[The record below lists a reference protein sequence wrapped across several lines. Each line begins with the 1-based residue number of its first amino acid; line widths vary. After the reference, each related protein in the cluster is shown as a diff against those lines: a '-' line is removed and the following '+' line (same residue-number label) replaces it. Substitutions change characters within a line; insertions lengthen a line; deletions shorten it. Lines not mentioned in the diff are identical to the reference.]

1 MSSPATVLTLDQPE
15 LLYTDLI
22 RINAALDGAK
32 TAVVCE
38 DERLSWADFHRETN
52 RVANA
57 LLAHGLKRGERVC
70 LVMNSSIPMF
80 LLIWGVI
87 KAGGVIVPLNV
98 MMAGDSLAL
107 TIEDCDATLL
117 VADETTR
124 PLVDAVR
131 ARLSLDPRQF
141 FATGGQQPGW
151 ASIDALLATGSADE
165 VPVRLTHADSMNI
178 IYSSGSTGV
187 PKGIEHSHFARHI
200 YSLGFGPGLEMTRR
214 SVAICTTPLY
224 TNGTWIT
231 MLPAV
236 YWGGTTV
243 LMTKFSAERFF
254 ALVERERC
262 THVFMVP
269 TQYIVLLE
277 AECASR
283 YDLGSMQVLLSGG
296 QAIATKTVEGLKT
309 LFPGSRKFEC
319 YGITEGFITLAS
331 PEDKALP
338 GKDRTVG
345 RPMFGGEIV
354 VLDDDGNVLPP
365 GEVGDIAG
373 YGPALMKGYFRKPEV
388 TAKMIWKDPAGRTF
402 LRSGDLGQLDADGFL
417 YISGRIKDMIK
428 SGGINV
434 YASDIEEVFMQH
446 PDVVEAA
453 AIGIPHER
461 WVETPLLLAI
471 RRDGATVSAEELKE
485 WGNARLG
492 KWQRVSAVEFRDEF
506 PRATHDKV
514 LKRALRDPYWQK
526 SNPGDKS

>member
-1 MSSPATVLTLDQPE
+1 MSAAALLSLDQPD

-22 RINAALDGAK
+22 RINARLQGEKAAAVCDG
-32 TAVVCE
+32 
-38 DERLSWADFHRETN
+38 DRLSWHDFHHRTN

-57 LLAHGLKRGERVC
+57 LLARGLQRGERVC
-70 LVMNSSIPMF
+70 LVMNSSIAMF
-80 LLIWGVI
+80 VLIWAVI
-87 KAGGVIVPLNV
+87 KAGGVVVPLNV

-107 TIEDCDATLL
+107 TIDDCDPSFLF
-117 VADETTR
+117 ADSGTR
-124 PLVDAVR
+124 ESVDAVR
-131 ARLSLDPRQF
+131 QRLQTLEPNSFFVTGESFAGWSSLDDLERSGTV
-141 FATGGQQPGW
+141 A
-151 ASIDALLATGSADE
+151 E
-165 VPVRLTHADSMNI
+165 VPVRLSNADSMNI
-178 IYSSGSTGV
+178 IYSSGSTGA

-200 YSLGFGPGLEMTRR
+200 YSLGFGPGLEMTER

-243 LMTKFSAERFF
+243 LMTRFSAESFF
-254 ALVERERC
+254 ALVEREHC

-277 AECASR
+277 CEAATR
-283 YDLGSMQVLLSGG
+283 YELSSMRVLLSGG
-296 QAIATKTVEGLKT
+296 QAIASKTVDGLRT
-309 LFPGSRKFEC
+309 LFPGARKFEC

-338 GKDRTVG
+338 GKERTVG
-345 RPMFGGEIV
+345 RALFGGEIV
-354 VLDDDGNVLPP
+354 ILDDDGNVLPP
-365 GEVGDIAG
+365 GSVGDIAG
-373 YGPALMKGYFRKPEV
+373 YGPALMKGYFRKEEV
-388 TAKMIWKDPAGRTF
+388 TSKMIWRDPSGRTF
-402 LRSGDLGQLDADGFL
+402 LRSGDLGQLDEDGYL

-434 YASDIEEVFMQH
+434 YASDIEDVFMQH

-453 AIGIPHER
+453 AIGIPHEK

-471 RRDGATVSAEELKE
+471 VRDGSNLGEDALME

-492 KWQRVSAVEFRDEF
+492 KWQRVTRVEFRAEF

-514 LKRALRDPYWQK
+514 LKRALRDPYWKQ
-526 SNPGDKS
+526 P

>member
-1 MSSPATVLTLDQPE
+1 MTAGPQALPDQPD

-22 RINAALDGAK
+22 RINARSQGDKPA
-32 TAVVCE
+32 AVC
-38 DERLSWADFHRETN
+38 DDRRLSWRDFHARTN
-52 RVANA
+52 QVGNA
-57 LLAHGLKRGERVC
+57 LLARGLARGERVC
-70 LVMNSSIPMF
+70 LVMNSSIEMF
-80 LLIWGVI
+80 VLIWGVI
-87 KAGGVIVPLNV
+87 KAGGVVVPLNV

-107 TIEDCDATLL
+107 TVTDCDPRLLIADPSTVAAVEAVRDQLRVPAADAFLVSGPARAGWDSLDAL
-117 VADETTR
+117 VA
-124 PLVDAVR
+124 
-131 ARLSLDPRQF
+131 
-141 FATGGQQPGW
+141 G
-151 ASIDALLATGSADE
+151 GSADE

-200 YSLGFGPGLEMTRR
+200 YSLGFGPGLEMTQR

-236 YWGGTTV
+236 YLGATTV
-243 LMTKFSAERFF
+243 LMTKFSAEAFF

-277 AECASR
+277 CETAGR
-283 YDLGSMQVLLSGG
+283 YDLSSMRMLLSGG
-296 QAIATKTVEGLKT
+296 QAIASRTVEGLRT
-309 LFPGSRKFEC
+309 LFPAARKFEC
-319 YGITEGFITLAS
+319 YGITEGFITLAA

-338 GKDRTVG
+338 GKERTVG

-354 VLDDDGNVLPP
+354 ILDDEGNVLPP

-373 YGPALMKGYFRKPEV
+373 YGPALMKGYFRRPEV
-388 TAKMIWKDPAGRTF
+388 TSKMIWRDPAGRSF
-402 LRSGDLGQLDADGFL
+402 LRSGDLGQLDADGYL

-434 YASDIEEVFMQH
+434 YASDIEDVFMQH
-446 PDVVEAA
+446 PDVVEVA

-471 RRDGATVSAEELKE
+471 VREGAAVTEAALME
-485 WGNARLG
+485 WGNAKLG
-492 KWQRVSAVEFRDEF
+492 KWQRVSRVEFRREF

-514 LKRALRDPYWQK
+514 LKRALRDPYW
-526 SNPGDKS
+526 NPASGDPQA

>member
-1 MSSPATVLTLDQPE
+1 MNAATPLLDQPD

-22 RINAALDGAK
+22 RINARLHADKAA
-32 TAVVCE
+32 AVCNG
-38 DERLSWADFHRETN
+38 ERLTWRDFHAQTN

-57 LLAHGLKRGERVC
+57 LLACGLQRGQRVC

-87 KAGGVIVPLNV
+87 KAGGVVVPLNV

-107 TIEDCDATLL
+107 TIDDCDPSLL
-117 VADETTR
+117 FADEGTR
-124 PLVDAVR
+124 GSVDAVR
-131 ARLSLDPRQF
+131 AQLRTLAPGAYYVSG
-141 FATGGQQPGW
+141 AAAPGW
-151 ASIDALLATGSADE
+151 SALDALLAGAATDE
-165 VPVRLTHADSMNI
+165 VAVRLTHADSMNI

-200 YSLGFGPGLEMTRR
+200 YSLGFGPGLEMSAR

-243 LMTKFSAERFF
+243 LMTKFGAEEFF

-277 AECASR
+277 CETASR
-283 YDLGSMQVLLSGG
+283 YDLTPLRVLLSGG

-309 LFPGSRKFEC
+309 LFPGARRFEC

-338 GKDRTVG
+338 GKERSVG

-354 VLDDDGNVLPP
+354 ILDDDGNVLPA
-365 GEVGDIAG
+365 GSVGDIAG
-373 YGPALMKGYFRKPEV
+373 YGPALMKGYFRRPEF
-388 TAKMIWKDPAGRTF
+388 TSKMIWRDPAGRTF
-402 LRSGDLGQLDADGFL
+402 LRSGDLGQLDADGYL

-434 YASDIEEVFMQH
+434 YASDIEDAFMQH
-446 PDVVEAA
+446 PDVVEVA
-453 AIGIPHER
+453 AIGVPHPK

-471 RRDGATVSAEELKE
+471 PREGATLTPEELLE

-492 KWQRVSAVEFRDEF
+492 KWQRVSRVEFRQEF

-514 LKRALRDPYWQK
+514 LKRALRDPYWK
-526 SNPGDKS
+526 